1 MIKKILIILLM
12 LILCGCSSNS
22 TKNDYLKNIK
32 VEDFELIISVDKDCY
47 MLGEE
52 MTIKV
57 ELKNVSGKTMKME
70 VGHVD
75 YKTIED
81 CIMIKYSINDENP
94 SFFMNDLGG
103 TRKKITFL
111 KDETIT
117 KERKITVK
125 HNKYTIQACIYF
137 YVGEDF
143 DEKIFKLSNQ
153 IIIDI

>member
-1 MIKKILIILLM
+1 M
-12 LILCGCSSNS
+12 LILCGCNTSV
-22 TKNDYLKNIK
+22 TEKEYFKEIK
-32 VEDFELIISVDKDCY
+32 PEDFQLTISVDKDYY
-47 MLGEE
+47 MVGDEI
-52 MTIKV
+52 TIKV

-111 KDETIT
+111 KDEIIT